1 MIKKA
6 IGTIFVIVGGT
17 LIVLLLTYGGPIFPH
32 IIGPTALT
40 AVGVALVAIKGK
52 GNKSAE

>member
-1 MIKKA
+1 MLKKVL
-6 IGTIFVIVGGT
+6 GTTFVIVGGT

-40 AVGVALVAIKGK
+40 AVGIALVAVKGK
-52 GNKSAE
+52 GN

>member
-6 IGTIFVIVGGT
+6 LGIIFVVVGGT

-40 AVGVALVAIKGK
+40 ALGVALVVIRGK
-52 GNKSAE
+52 GNKPTE